1 MIRLGVFLAFFI
13 AAFFVPAWP
22 LLLRVA
28 VLYLI
33 AWMLPGGGG
42 NPPDQNEGGDSPE
55 PDSPIGG
62 ERGWKPFRRY
72 FKSSSKPFFR
82 GTKR

>member
-1 MIRLGVFLAFFI
+1 MTRLGVFLAFFI

-22 LLLRVA
+22 LLLLLA

-33 AWMLPGGGG
+33 AWMLPGGG
-42 NPPDQNEGGDSPE
+42 NPPDDNKGGDSPE

-62 ERGWKPFRRY
+62 ERGWKTFRTS
-72 FKSSSKPFFR
+72 FQSSSKPFFR